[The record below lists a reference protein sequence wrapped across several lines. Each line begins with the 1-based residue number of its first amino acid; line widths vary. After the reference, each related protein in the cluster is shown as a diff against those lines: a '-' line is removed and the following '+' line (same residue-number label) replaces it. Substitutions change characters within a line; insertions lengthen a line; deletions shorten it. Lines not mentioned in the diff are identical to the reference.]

1 VFAQCAP
8 RAPRDASALR
18 AYAAPSMPR
27 VEVAGGS
34 LHWEAHG
41 AGPPLVL
48 VHGSGGSALSWW
60 QQIPDYAR
68 RYRVIAYDVFGFG
81 RSVGDPSARHPRR
94 LPGDLAA
101 VLDAAGVERAA
112 LVCQSLGG
120 WTGLPFALAHPERAA
135 ALVLSGSP
143 GGIVTPGIAR
153 DLAGLGERMARR
165 PGLAGMALAEDA
177 ARREPARTFLYEQIG
192 ALNPPDVIA
201 AYGRGL
207 GEVTIPLARLSGF
220 AVPTLLVAGEQDAF
234 FSPAALGE
242 VAAAIPGAR
251 LHVFPDAGHSPYWET
266 PDAFAAEVLRFL
278 EGVEP
283 WPSSS

>member
-1 VFAQCAP
+1 M
-8 RAPRDASALR
+8 LR
-18 AYAAPSMPR
+18 AVPR
-27 VEVAGGS
+27 LEVAGGS

-60 QQIPDYAR
+60 RQVPRYAR
-68 RYRVIAYDVFGFG
+68 RHRVIAYDVFGFG
-81 RSVGDPSARHPRR
+81 RSTGDPAARHPRR

-101 VLDAAGVERAA
+101 VLDAAGVGRAA

-120 WTGLPFALAHPERAA
+120 WTGLPFALAHPERTA

-143 GGIVTPGIAR
+143 GGLVTPGIAR
-153 DLAGLGERMARR
+153 DLAGLPARMAHR
-165 PGLAGMALAEDA
+165 PGLAGMALAEDYPV
-177 ARREPARTFLYEQIG
+177 REPELTFLYEQVGARNSTDVIG
-192 ALNPPDVIA
+192 AYGAGLAEVAIA
-201 AYGRGL
+201 PER
-207 GEVTIPLARLSGF
+207 LAGF

-234 FSPAALGE
+234 FSPPALAE

-251 LHVFPDAGHSPYWET
+251 LAIFPGAGHSPYWET
-266 PDAFAAEVLRFL
+266 PDAFDGEVLGFL
-278 EGVEP
+278 EGVAP